1 MSKTRAPWARA
12 ARGDLGTRRAIAV
25 LKEVAAENKEG
36 LRLTQ
41 LAQRLRLETPTA
53 HRILSC
59 LIDERALTR
68 DPVTKRYHLGPV
80 VFELGLVATP
90 LLDMRE
96 LCAPVLRRLAEE
108 TADTVFLT
116 KRSGLDGVCL
126 LRSEGTFPVKTFTLE
141 VGMRR
146 PLGVGS
152 GSLAILSA
160 LPQWEIEE
168 ILQKNT
174 ERLHDYEGG
183 TTTLAMLKAGIRR
196 AQKNGYAQRDI
207 HGLGGVRTIGVVIR
221 STDGMPSAALSLS
234 AIRPRMTS
242 QRVKTLVQLL
252 KTEAAVIEA
261 KLTGANPG

>member
-1 MSKTRAPWARA
+1 MEI
-12 ARGDLGTRRAIAV
+12 LGTRRAIAV
-25 LKEVAAENKEG
+25 LKEVAAENREG
-36 LRLTQ
+36 LRLTH

-59 LIDERALTR
+59 LIEERALTR
-68 DPVTKRYHLGPV
+68 DRATKRYHLGPV

-90 LLDMRE
+90 QLDLRE
-96 LCAPVLRRLAEE
+96 LCAPMLQRLAEE

-146 PLGVGS
+146 PLGIGS

-160 LPQWEIEE
+160 LPQGEIEE
-168 ILQKNT
+168 ILQKNA
-174 ERLHDYEGG
+174 ERLRDYELE
-183 TTTLAMLKAGIRR
+183 TTLATLRAGIRR
-196 AQKNGYAQRDI
+196 AQKNSYAQRDI

-221 STDGMPSAALSLS
+221 SSDGTPSAALSLS

-242 QRVKTLVQLL
+242 QRVKMLVQLL
-252 KTEAAVIEA
+252 KIEATAIEA
-261 KLTGANPG
+261 KLAGASRS